1 MNWAKIN
8 TFLLIVVIIGIGV
21 ALYFLFTNKKD
32 NARQND
38 ALAVILKS
46 IYGEEIPAKEEKVEK
61 KKEELPAEPTEKD
74 WEQIYAI
81 SEKIYFK
88 KPRTEFEKK
97 FQKRF
102 DTYINADVEYCNEFY
117 PIIDKMIADTELN
130 AIENEFY
137 KVNKEDVDKEV
148 YFRNLKAVTKKL
160 SSKEELN
167 EKEKEF
173 YEANKE
179 KISTKLSLYI
189 ENNNN
194 EVSQLTEL
202 AKSNPPLAVE
212 ERNKQILSFFEDGIP
227 KTVPQISELFKSAT
241 GHDYAKNI
249 YRVLG
254 SLEGKFLTPYK
265 HGKITYYCLPE
276 WFDGRKLKPEF
287 KNAI

>member
-38 ALAVILKS
+38 ALAAILKS

-102 DTYINADVEYCNEFY
+102 DTYINADVEYCNQFY
-117 PIIDKMIADTELN
+117 PLVDKMVKEEALNEAEQAFYAENKEQVDTEV
-130 AIENEFY
+130 ENKKSKAPSA
-137 KVNKEDVDKEV
+137 KVEAPDKVGE
-148 YFRNLKAVTKKL
+148 
-160 SSKEELN
+160 
-167 EKEKEF
+167 
-173 YEANKE
+173 
-179 KISTKLSLYI
+179 
-189 ENNNN
+189 
-194 EVSQLTEL
+194 EL